1 MSGQQG
7 QQAQQAQHGHPE
19 GRDVNVDAL
28 LPNEQVVVDE
38 RPAWSNW
45 TLQLV
50 LAGLVLLASLVAG
63 SEEPALL
70 VPGLLVALFIVGY
83 VWYRRRRI
91 RYIVTDYR
99 ILVVTGVTAQATNE
113 AWLEDVKGMQTG
125 ASFFERLLGHGHIT
139 VSHDILPRK
148 AGLPALGLLVPFLQ
162 PQTGLELGGVK
173 DYQKIA
179 NLIRKRQVVM
189 HDSHSRFHRLQN
201 NPLKN

>member
-7 QQAQQAQHGHPE
+7 QQAQHGHPE
-19 GRDVNVDAL
+19 GRDLNVDAL

-38 RPAWSNW
+38 RPAWTNW

-50 LAGLVLLASLVAG
+50 LAFVVLLAALAAASVADAGALV
-63 SEEPALL
+63 
-70 VPGLLVALFIVGY
+70 VPGLFVALLIVGY

-91 RYIVTDYR
+91 RYVVTDYR

-113 AWLEDVKGMQTG
+113 AWLEDIKGMQTG

-162 PQTGLELGGVK
+162 PQTGLELGGVN
-173 DYQKIA
+173 DYQKVA
-179 NLIRKRQVVM
+179 NLIRKRQAQ
-189 HDSHSRFHRLQN
+189 R
-201 NPLKN
+201 KG

>member
-45 TLQLV
+45 TLQLA
-50 LAGLVLLASLVAG
+50 LAGVVILLGLVSSAGAEAGTPAVLGILV
-63 SEEPALL
+63 
-70 VPGLLVALFIVGY
+70 GLLIVGY
-83 VWYRRRRI
+83 VWYRRRKV
-91 RYIVTDYR
+91 RYLVTDYR
-99 ILVVTGVTAQATNE
+99 ILVVTGVTTQATNE
-113 AWLEDVKGMQTG
+113 AWLEDIKGMQTG

-148 AGLPALGLLVPFLQ
+148 SGLPGLGLLLPFAQ
-162 PQTGLELGGVK
+162 AHTGLELGGVK
-173 DYQKIA
+173 DHQKIA
-179 NLIRKRQVVM
+179 NLIRKRQAQ
-189 HDSHSRFHRLQN
+189 R
-201 NPLKN
+201 KG